1 MPVWSLWY
9 LLLALILFHS
19 VFCSEAH
26 NKGSTVK
33 QHKESLLKFFKL
45 NDENPTS
52 ENATLNIT
60 NSPGRC
66 GLLTKKL
73 CAQKHKSK
81 SNTVKKSF
89 RPYYYDDDDDEDSDD
104 YDETADDD
112 DFPEETETGSYRSYA
127 PRDHERPYDDES
139 EDYDR
144 ESWRGQNF
152 DDEDSEPR
160 ERPGYEGD
168 MDDWDWDS
176 PRRHGERHTFK
187 DRERWRSHDVPQD
200 DDEFEPSYS
209 TQYRHHP
216 RHSHYRHYHH
226 QYRPPVHASYRTFS
240 QAAPSWPTYF
250 QEYSRRSPFAAPVPY
265 VTNPAS
271 VDWTRGLASYQPRW
285 QPRYY
290 PPVAATSAPQSFNTR
305 LAGPSSLN
313 PYQQNILSYQ
323 NRESNSFFIPPY
335 HVSSPSYLRATTR
348 NLVDFTIPNSLP
360 GVAASSPRL
369 SHHIYHYPPVVSHSR
384 HIISPFSR
392 PFIRRREFSDAVLN
406 RLRDMNLH

>member
-1 MPVWSLWY
+1 MGNCFIYSVY
-9 LLLALILFHS
+9 ALNISGVIMNF
-19 VFCSEAH
+19 FT
-26 NKGSTVK
+26 GSTVK

-127 PRDHERPYDDES
+127 PRDHERSYDDES

-187 DRERWRSHDVPQD
+187 GARIIDQPNN
-200 DDEFEPSYS
+200 
-209 TQYRHHP
+209 
-216 RHSHYRHYHH
+216 
-226 QYRPPVHASYRTFS
+226 
-240 QAAPSWPTYF
+240 
-250 QEYSRRSPFAAPVPY
+250 FA
-265 VTNPAS
+265 
-271 VDWTRGLASYQPRW
+271 
-285 QPRYY
+285 
-290 PPVAATSAPQSFNTR
+290 
-305 LAGPSSLN
+305 LN
-313 PYQQNILSYQ
+313 LKRITC
-323 NRESNSFFIPPY
+323 SFFGFAFF
-335 HVSSPSYLRATTR
+335 VKL
-348 NLVDFTIPNSLP
+348 
-360 GVAASSPRL
+360 
-369 SHHIYHYPPVVSHSR
+369 
-384 HIISPFSR
+384 ISFR
-392 PFIRRREFSDAVLN
+392 KLE
-406 RLRDMNLH
+406 